1 MLGYIFAAGVALVL
15 VLLGCAVLMRSGPPT
30 GRRPED
36 RPPVGPDQPSAD
48 EPTPDRSIT
57 ASSAEKDAARRVT
70 PPA

>member
-1 MLGYIFAAGVALVL
+1 MLGYLLAAVLALVL
-15 VLLGCAVLMRSGPPT
+15 VLFGVSALTRAGPRS

-48 EPTPDRSIT
+48 EPTPDRSAI